1 MNATP
6 TGGHAETVQSAL
18 LFLVKKQDMTVV
30 FRARTCVS
38 EWTPSQYFCHTERNK
53 VPTAVFGDGL
63 CPLGRVCL
71 CAFPPPLPAAGDVGL
86 MADLLKDL
94 EDPETLKEVE
104 KLMKVLNPTAP
115 FYVYTFFLFVQL
127 RFFTLFRVGRVRF
140 VVAS

>member
-1 MNATP
+1 MDSIAVFLSHGT
-6 TGGHAETVQSAL
+6 EQSAHGGL
-18 LFLVKKQDMTVV
+18 WWWVVSSQACLFV
-30 FRARTCVS
+30 CVS
-38 EWTPSQYFCHTERNK
+38 
-53 VPTAVFGDGL
+53 
-63 CPLGRVCL
+63 
-71 CAFPPPLPAAGDVGL
+71 PPLPAAGDVGL

-115 FYVYTFFLFVQL
+115 FYVYTFFLFIQI